1 MNKTLAF
8 DYFVYQLVNWYR
20 EAYGDGIENDLST
33 LKVLK
38 LLFFTTAIGAKK
50 DDNTSLL
57 DSTFDSFYAL
67 PYGHVEGDIYD
78 DIKQKKTAY
87 TINNYSTTGNYTET
101 TELADEVKTK
111 ISESIAKL
119 KSVNP
124 DLIKMSSFDLV
135 ELSHSWYSWRYY
147 FNMAKSKG
155 SYREAIPNEVIKS
168 ENKYF
173 HL

>member
-8 DYFVYQLVNWYR
+8 DYFVYQLVNWYK

-50 DDNTSLL
+50 DDNDSLL
-57 DSTFDSFYAL
+57 DSTFNSFYAL

-78 DIKQKKTAY
+78 DIKQKKTAF
-87 TINNYSTTGNYTET
+87 TINNYSTTGIYTESS
-101 TELADEVKTK
+101 ELVNDVKIK
-111 ISESIAKL
+111 IFDSIVKL

-124 DLIKMSSFDLV
+124 ELIKMSSFDLV

-147 FNMAKSKG
+147 FNIAKSKG
-155 SYREAIPNEVIKS
+155 SYREPIPNGVIKS

>member
-8 DYFVYQLVNWYR
+8 DYFVYQLMNWYK
-20 EAYGDGIENDLST
+20 EAFGSDVENDLST

-38 LLFFTTAIGAKK
+38 LLFFTTAVDAKK
-50 DDNTSLL
+50 NDNTSLL
-57 DSTFDSFYAL
+57 DSTFDKFYAL

-78 DIKQKKTAY
+78 AIKQKNTSY
-87 TINNYSTTGNYTET
+87 NIDNYCTTGSYNESM
-101 TELADEVKTK
+101 ELGVEIKTK
-111 ISESIAKL
+111 ILDCITKL
-119 KSVNP
+119 KSENR

-147 FNMAKSKG
+147 FNIAKSKG
-155 SYREAIPNEVIKS
+155 SYREEIPNEVIKS